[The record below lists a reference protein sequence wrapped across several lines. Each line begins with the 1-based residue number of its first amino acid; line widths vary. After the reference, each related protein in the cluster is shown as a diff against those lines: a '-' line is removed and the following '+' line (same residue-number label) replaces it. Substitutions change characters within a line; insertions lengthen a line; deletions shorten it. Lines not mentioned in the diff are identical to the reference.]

1 VLLWDSA
8 KIHRNQAVRLYLRRC
23 RRLHLHH
30 FPAYALELNPDEH
43 FWTQTKQTLANST
56 PASIDKL
63 QDGVGNGLLHLQHS
77 TQLFGAASMLQNCRG
92 SSLKC
97 ISIV

>member
-1 VLLWDSA
+1 MLLWDSA
-8 KIHRNQAVRLYLRRC
+8 KIHRNEAVRLYLRRC

-56 PASIDKL
+56 PANIDEL
-63 QDGVGNGLLHLQHS
+63 QDGVGKRA
-77 TQLFGAASMLQNCRG
+77 FPPAALDPAFWS
-92 SSLKC
+92 C
-97 ISIV
+97 IDASELPRK